1 MSTVKQVDLA
11 NFLET
16 GPAHGKA
23 KGWVVQEAGPEYT
36 PPALA
41 AHDQELVDRGHDR
54 KMFVSL

>member
-1 MSTVKQVDLA
+1 MKVVDTENL
-11 NFLET
+11 LET

-23 KGWVVQEAGPEYT
+23 KGWVVQEPGPEYT

-41 AHDQELVDRGHDR
+41 AHDQDLVDRGHGR